1 MWLKSHLAHRK
12 QLVEVNRL
20 ITDNLYMT
28 NIILLTGKWNME
40 YCNSNSLAPF
50 VFLYIIYLPIN
61 TQEPYVVLYADDTNL
76 LITDKDESALPHKI
90 KNIMK
95 ENWFHKNNIIIKV
108 DETIAMSLHTIQ
120 NRLPVRPQISLK
132 NMDVAY

>member
-1 MWLKSHLAHRK
+1 
-12 QLVEVNRL
+12 
-20 ITDNLYMT
+20 
-28 NIILLTGKWNME
+28 
-40 YCNSNSLAPF
+40 
-50 VFLYIIYLPIN
+50 
-61 TQEPYVVLYADDTNL
+61 VVLYADDTNL